1 MATNDKTTTR
11 NTIVLS
17 GRLSYVTIKEPRAI
31 PDTDGE
37 PKYGCSVIV
46 NKKDKPQLTKIRDGI
61 KAAIELGKTKYKWT
75 EKHIAKLEKTFFL
88 DGDERDD
95 MDKNPEY
102 DGCIVIKAK
111 SKTQP
116 GVVDKNRDDIMDL
129 DEVYSGC
136 FGRINITFYPTDK
149 GSKNRIACG
158 LNHVQKLRDGEPLGG
173 RTSAANAFDEV
184 EDTDT
189 DFDLDDIL

>member
-1 MATNDKTTTR
+1 MANDKEQK

-31 PDTDGE
+31 PGTDGE
-37 PKYGCSVIV
+37 AKYGCSVII
-46 NKKDKPQLTKIRDGI
+46 NKKDKPQLAKI
-61 KAAIELGKTKYKWT
+61 KAAIQAAIEIGKTKFKWT
-75 EKHIAKLEKTFFL
+75 EKHIAKLEKAFFL

-111 SKTQP
+111 SKSQP
-116 GVVDKNRDDIMDL
+116 GVIDNNKNEIDNL

-136 FGRINITFYPTDK
+136 YGRINITFFPTDK

-158 LNHVQKLRDGEPLGG
+158 LNGVQKLKDGEPLAG
-173 RTSAANAFDEV
+173 RVNVADQFDDEGAD
-184 EDTDT
+184 EGSD
-189 DFDLDDIL
+189 DLDDILG